1 MVLYFYNRFVIRNLL
16 YVENEMVEFF
26 VLLRFLVKSGLIIVL
41 FFVIGSY

>member
-26 VLLRFLVKSGLIIVL
+26 VLLRFLVKSGLIIVP